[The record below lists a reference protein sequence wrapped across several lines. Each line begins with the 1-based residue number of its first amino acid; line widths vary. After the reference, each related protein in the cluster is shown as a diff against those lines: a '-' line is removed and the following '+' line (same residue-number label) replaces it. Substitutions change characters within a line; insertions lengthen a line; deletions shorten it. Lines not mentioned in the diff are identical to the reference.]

1 MSNEEL
7 YEDEE
12 YIYAVCK
19 NPQYED
25 FYRKKNSTIWHTSKI
40 DAIGEVNIS
49 FDKKRY
55 ITCLKIIRIT

>member
-1 MSNEEL
+1 MKSFMKTKN
-7 YEDEE
+7 
-12 YIYAVCK
+12 IYAVCK